1 MVISLIASKNTSE
14 SRKSM
19 KSLVDPH
26 TVLVSERKGKKVMQ
40 IKKNI
45 PLFDTLTSKDVR
57 LFKSVTL
64 CFSSQ
69 GYHFNI

>member
-26 TVLVSERKGKKVMQ
+26 TILVSERKGNKVMQ
-40 IKKNI
+40 IKKY
-45 PLFDTLTSKDVR
+45 PTF
-57 LFKSVTL
+57 
-64 CFSSQ
+64 
-69 GYHFNI
+69 